1 MKQLSNQNHVYL
13 SGNFSNCHKKFKLRF
28 LAGFLPLPPLLVFFL
43 FFRSGFLGLSWA
55 LFLGSGMFCIG
66 CKEVTTVLLEPG
78 KERLGRNVELLE
90 HRRLVRGL
98 LQLHWGDHGAPDESH
113 GQDLDLKKGSLGQ
126 GGPHTRLGDACGTFL
141 HPDSI
146 RTSVGGNRL

>member
-1 MKQLSNQNHVYL
+1 MFFNETAFESKPRIFVWRIFQLSQKL
-13 SGNFSNCHKKFKLRF
+13 KLRF

-113 GQDLDLKKGSLGQ
+113 GQDLDLKMPGPLLGV
-126 GGPHTRLGDACGTFL
+126 FL
-141 HPDSI
+141 
-146 RTSVGGNRL
+146 V